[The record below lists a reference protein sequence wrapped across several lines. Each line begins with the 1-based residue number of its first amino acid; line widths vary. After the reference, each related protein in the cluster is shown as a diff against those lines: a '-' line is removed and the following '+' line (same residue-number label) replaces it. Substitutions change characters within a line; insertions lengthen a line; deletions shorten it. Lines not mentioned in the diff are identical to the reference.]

1 MNSNHTNVADDPN
14 DYQAK
19 QRAVIQQGWND
30 VNQLNNQQSVDQ
42 FTKQPTY
49 TPEERKIF
57 QECQKDSA
65 YRAVPMSL
73 FSMLACSIGIK
84 RGIIPNR
91 SPLMKTA
98 GAAFL
103 GYALGKISYF
113 RSGQCQEK
121 FLRELPH
128 SNTAFRK
135 LFL

>member
-1 MNSNHTNVADDPN
+1 MNSNQTDSAGDPN

-30 VNQLNNQQSVDQ
+30 VNQLNNQEQVDQ
-42 FTKQPTY
+42 FKKQPVY
-49 TPEERKIF
+49 TSEERKIF

-65 YRAVPMSL
+65 YRAIPMSL
-73 FSMLACSIGIK
+73 LSMLACSVGIK
-84 RGIIPNR
+84 RGIIPNT
-91 SPLMKTA
+91 SPVWKTV
-98 GAAFL
+98 GFAFI

-135 LFL
+135 